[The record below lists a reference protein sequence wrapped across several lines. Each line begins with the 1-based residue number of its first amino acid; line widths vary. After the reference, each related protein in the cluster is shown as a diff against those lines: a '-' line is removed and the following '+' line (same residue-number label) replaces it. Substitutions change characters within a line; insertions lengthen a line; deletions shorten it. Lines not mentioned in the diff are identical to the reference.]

1 MKKWLRWLRGDSYL
15 TGKNPFSILGRFIL
29 SLWIA
34 IIAACAV
41 IMAGIFIT
49 DPGAFSQPENI
60 QTCRTVEYN
69 GESIDTCD
77 YLTP

>member
-1 MKKWLRWLRGDSYL
+1 MKARLRWLRGDGYL
-15 TGKNPFSILGRFIL
+15 TSKHPITIFGRLVL

-34 IIAACAV
+34 IIGLCALV
-41 IMAGIFIT
+41 IAGIYIT
-49 DPGAFSQPENI
+49 DPGAFSEPETV

-69 GESIDTCD
+69 GEVIDTCD

>member
-1 MKKWLRWLRGDSYL
+1 MKAWIRWLKGDGYL
-15 TGKNPFSILGRFIL
+15 TSKNPITVFGRFIL
-29 SLWIA
+29 SFWIA
-34 IIAACAV
+34 VIGLCGL

-49 DPGAFSQPENI
+49 DPGAFSEPETD

-69 GESIDTCD
+69 GEAIDTCD

>member
-1 MKKWLRWLRGDSYL
+1 MKAWIRWLKGDGYL
-15 TGKNPFSILGRFIL
+15 ASKNPITVFGRFIL

-34 IIAACAV
+34 IIGFCAL

-49 DPGAFSQPENI
+49 DPGAFTAPEKD

-69 GESIDTCD
+69 GEAIDTCE